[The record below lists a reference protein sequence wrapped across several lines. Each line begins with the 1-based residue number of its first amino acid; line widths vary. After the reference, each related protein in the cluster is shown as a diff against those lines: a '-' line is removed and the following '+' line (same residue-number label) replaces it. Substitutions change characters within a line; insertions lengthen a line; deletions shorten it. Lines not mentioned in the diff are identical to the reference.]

1 MQHENESRENDEA
14 NTTKTQE
21 DNQRNKTPPQTQKNL
36 QSNKLNATTTTNS
49 RTTKTA
55 PVVATKQK
63 KAPTK
68 QQQKLQQTTTAA
80 TASAAKLGVFTNM
93 SSTSPTAACYTHSS
107 SYVGFLTYLPTYL
120 PIGFL
125 LLALPALWVET

>member
-21 DNQRNKTPPQTQKNL
+21 VNQRNKTPPQTQKNL

-55 PVVATKQK
+55 PVVATKK
-63 KAPTK
+63 KK
-68 QQQKLQQTTTAA
+68 K
-80 TASAAKLGVFTNM
+80 STN
-93 SSTSPTAACYTHSS
+93 
-107 SYVGFLTYLPTYL
+107 
-120 PIGFL
+120 
-125 LLALPALWVET
+125 